1 MVTGALPPPVRLHV
15 TICSACTQ
23 ALMFRLCLTASH
35 LLLHQQLL
43 MEKDI
48 ETSAVTDV
56 KTPAQGKA
64 ICNI

>member
-1 MVTGALPPPVRLHV
+1 MSPSVQLAHRHSCLGFALQIATYYSISSPPV
-15 TICSACTQ
+15 
-23 ALMFRLCLTASH
+23 
-35 LLLHQQLL
+35 
-43 MEKDI
+43 EKDI